1 MTCWRLFRPAD
12 TFLLFL
18 KKNKMLTF
26 ENKRFIE
33 ENQDRDVEKIAFKSF
48 PAGVDS
54 SFVLNQIK
62 GRQILKNKIPSW
74 YRNQEV
80 ICPPPLSLEQASS
93 EATARYKAKLIKAD
107 SLVDLTGGFGIDCAF
122 LAPNFQQ
129 VTYVEQQAELCRIAT
144 HNFQA
149 LGLSAIQIVNADSVS
164 FLQKMPSV
172 DVIYMDPARRDKQGR
187 KVSLLEDCSPHILE
201 ISGLL
206 LQKSNRLLIK
216 LSPMFDVEAALVALP
231 NTAEVHIVAIDND
244 CKEVLLLL
252 QKETPLAVKMYC
264 VNLQPNKN
272 DQFFV
277 FDRKEEY
284 SAHSTIA
291 KKPLRYL
298 YEPNVA
304 VLKSSAFKLISEKYH
319 VDKLQVNS
327 HLYTS
332 ENLVYDFPGRS
343 FEVETVFSLNKQEM
357 KSNLQGIEKANIA
370 VRNFPATVAELRK
383 KTKLKEGGD
392 VYLFATTL
400 SEQKKVMIRCKK
412 V

>member
-1 MTCWRLFRPAD
+1 
-12 TFLLFL
+12 
-18 KKNKMLTF
+18 MLTF

-172 DVIYMDPARRDKQGR
+172 DVIYIDPARRDKQGR
-187 KVSLLEDCSPHILE
+187 KVSLLEDCSPRISE
-201 ISGLL
+201 IRDLL
-206 LQKSNRLLIK
+206 LQKSNRILIK

-231 NTAEVHIVAIDND
+231 NTAEVHIVAVDND

>member
-1 MTCWRLFRPAD
+1 
-12 TFLLFL
+12 
-18 KKNKMLTF
+18 MLTF

-122 LAPNFQQ
+122 SAPNFQQ

-172 DVIYMDPARRDKQGR
+172 DVIYIDPARRDKQGR

>member
-18 KKNKMLTF
+18 KKNTMLTF

-187 KVSLLEDCSPHILE
+187 KVSLLEDCSPRISE
-201 ISGLL
+201 ISDLL

>member
-1 MTCWRLFRPAD
+1 
-12 TFLLFL
+12 
-18 KKNKMLTF
+18 MLTF

-272 DQFFV
+272 DLFFV

>member
-1 MTCWRLFRPAD
+1 
-12 TFLLFL
+12 
-18 KKNKMLTF
+18 MLTF

-33 ENQDRDVEKIAFKSF
+33 ENQDGDVEKIAFKSF

-74 YRNQEV
+74 HKNQEV

-93 EATARYKAKLIKAD
+93 EVTARYKAKLVKGD

-172 DVIYMDPARRDKQGR
+172 DVIYIDPARRDKQGR
-187 KVSLLEDCSPHILE
+187 KVSLLEDCSPHIPE

-216 LSPMFDVEAALVALP
+216 LSPMFDVEAALVALL

-252 QKETPLAVKMYC
+252 QKETPLAVKIYC

-272 DQFFV
+272 NQFFV

-291 KKPLRYL
+291 NKPLRYL

-304 VLKSSAFKLISEKYH
+304 VLKSSAFKLVSEKCH

-332 ENLVYDFPGRS
+332 ENLVHDFPGRS
-343 FEVETVFSLNKQEM
+343 FEVEAVFPLNKQEM

-400 SEQKKVMIRCKK
+400 SEQKKVMIKCKK